1 MLSDATIRNVAV
13 SKNRPINSSTNV
25 RWSDKQKLEACTTYF
40 MLGGNL
46 ALVSRTLKIPYETLK
61 IWKSSNWWKDLEN
74 DIRKEERLQLSS
86 KLKKVIDKSWDVV
99 ADRLE
104 HGDHVY
110 NQKTGELIRKPM
122 TGRDVGTVAKAA
134 TELREKL
141 DLQEAHTVAAE
152 HITDKLNKLAEAF
165 SNLSKGIKAPLPAED
180 IAFVERT
187 ENAVHTEEREEGL
200 QEGEPSVQLPPGTE
214 ESSQ

>member
-1 MLSDATIRNVAV
+1 LLTDAKIRVA
-13 SKNRPINSSTNV
+13 KTTNNRPVNASTNV

-46 ALVSRTLKIPYETLK
+46 SLVSKTLNISYETLK
-61 IWKSSNWWKDLEN
+61 SWKSSNWWKELEA

-86 KLKKVIDKSWDVV
+86 KLKKVIDKSWDQV

-104 HGDHVY
+104 NGDHIY
-110 NQKTGELIRKPM
+110 DQKAGVLIRKPM
-122 TGRDVGTVAKAA
+122 TGRDVGTIAKAA

-141 DLQEAHTVAAE
+141 DLEEAHTVAAE

-165 SNLSKGIKAPLPAED
+165 SNLSKGIKTPLPAED
-180 IAFVERT
+180 IEFVERT
-187 ENAVHTEEREEGL
+187 TNAVHEEREEGL
-200 QEGEPSVQLPPGTE
+200 QEGEPSVQLEAGTE
-214 ESSQ
+214 EEQK

>member
-13 SKNRPINSSTNV
+13 SKNRPITSSTNV

-46 ALVSRTLKIPYETLK
+46 ALVARTLKIPYETLK
-61 IWKSSNWWKDLEN
+61 QWKTSNWWKELET

-86 KLKKVIDKSWDVV
+86 KLKKVIDKSWDVLS
-99 ADRLE
+99 DRLE
-104 HGDHVY
+104 NGDHVY

-122 TGRDVGTVAKAA
+122 AGRDVGTVAKAA

-141 DLQEAHTVAAE
+141 DLEEAHTVAAE

-165 SNLSKGIKAPLPAED
+165 SNLSKGIKTPVLAED
-180 IAFVERT
+180 IAFVEQVNALPT
-187 ENAVHTEEREEGL
+187 ERPEGL
-200 QEGEPSVQLPPGTE
+200 
-214 ESSQ
+214 